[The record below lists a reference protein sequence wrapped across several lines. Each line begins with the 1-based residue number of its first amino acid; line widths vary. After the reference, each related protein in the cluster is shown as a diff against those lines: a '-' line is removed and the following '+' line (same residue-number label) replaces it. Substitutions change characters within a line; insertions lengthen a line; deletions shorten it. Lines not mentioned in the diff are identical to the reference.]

1 MSYKR
6 LKGKKIMLSEKELH
20 YCEVLKQVYKIN
32 PSHFIRQAFVEKLQ
46 REMPNIRENN
56 KEKLPF

>member
-1 MSYKR
+1 MKLKTKQIR
-6 LKGKKIMLSEKELH
+6 LSDSEYH
-20 YCEVLKQVYKIN
+20 YCDVLKNVYKIN

-46 REMPNIRENN
+46 RDMPKIRENN

>member
-1 MSYKR
+1 MKLKTKQIR
-6 LKGKKIMLSEKELH
+6 LSDSEYH
-20 YCEVLKQVYKIN
+20 YCDVLKNVYKIN

-46 REMPNIRENN
+46 RAMPKIRENN

>member
-1 MSYKR
+1 MKLKR
-6 LKGKKIMLSEKELH
+6 KEIGLSESELH
-20 YCEVLKQVYKIN
+20 YCDVLRKVYKIN

-46 REMPNIRENN
+46 RDMPMIRENN

>member
-1 MSYKR
+1 MR
-6 LKGKKIMLSEKELH
+6 LKTKQIRLSESELH
-20 YCEVLKQVYKIN
+20 YCDVLRKVYKIN

-46 REMPNIRENN
+46 RDMPMIRENN